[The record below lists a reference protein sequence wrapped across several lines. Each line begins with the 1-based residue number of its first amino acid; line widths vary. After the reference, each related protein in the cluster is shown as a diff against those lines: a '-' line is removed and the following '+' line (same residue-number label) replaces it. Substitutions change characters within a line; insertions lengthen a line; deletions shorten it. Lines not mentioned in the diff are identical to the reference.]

1 MTQNLNIMKESILY
15 RPLADME
22 TDGVYFSEE
31 VKLELEKRK
40 VDSVCEYS
48 GLPSVL
54 TYMEEEYH
62 QGHS

>member
-1 MTQNLNIMKESILY
+1 MKESILY
-15 RPLADME
+15 RPMADME

-31 VKLELEKRK
+31 VKKELDKRK
-40 VDSVCEYS
+40 VESICEYS

-54 TYMEEEYH
+54 SYVEEMDYH